1 MTPTDRPDLPPSGL
15 TWTSAMLAAAL
26 AALGRPGTWVIA
38 LAGFLVRGGVVVLLA
53 PIVVIPSTIGVANA
67 VAPTLTPAL
76 FGQAAPAF
84 VALVA
89 GLVVG
94 LTAWIIVGGLIGAW
108 ADLAMVRAA
117 AADEELESR
126 PVLVERPGAVW
137 RGLAVR
143 LVALIPLAAAI
154 AWGST
159 RIVDAAYRE
168 IILPDELTTPIV
180 LRVLRDVPDAV
191 GLIAIAWLLGETVGG
206 LAQRRLWSSGDSILG
221 ALGRAIVG
229 AVRRPGSTLSTLLLT
244 NAVVA
249 VAVVPPALVAG
260 IAWDRLRVALATRAG
275 ATELAATLALFV
287 GLWLAALLLA
297 GAGTAWRSYA
307 WTAEAARAGRRSSPA
322 LGART
327 IGEPEVGRP
336 GEWPS
341 PDASGSL

>member
-1 MTPTDRPDLPPSGL
+1 
-15 TWTSAMLAAAL
+15 MLAAVL

-38 LAGFLVRGGVVVLLA
+38 LAGFLVRGGLVVLLA
-53 PIVVIPSTIGVANA
+53 PIIVIPSTIGVANA

-84 VALVA
+84 VVLVA
-89 GLVVG
+89 ATIVG
-94 LTAWIIVGGLIGAW
+94 LTAWIILGGLIGAW
-108 ADLAMVRAA
+108 ADLTMVRAA
-117 AADEELESR
+117 AADEELEPR
-126 PVLVERPGAVW
+126 PDLVERPGAVW

-180 LRVLRDVPDAV
+180 VRVLRDVPDAV
-191 GLIAIAWLLGETVGG
+191 GLITLAWLLGETVGG
-206 LAQRRLWSSGDSILG
+206 LAQRRLWSSRDSILG
-221 ALGRAIVG
+221 ALARAIGSV
-229 AVRRPGSTLSTLLLT
+229 VRRPGSAIATLLLT
-244 NAVVA
+244 SGVVA
-249 VAVVPPALVAG
+249 LAVVPPALVAG

-287 GLWLAALLLA
+287 GLWFAALVLA

-307 WTAEAARAGRRSSPA
+307 WTAEASRTQWRSAAR
-322 LGART
+322 GART
-327 IGEPEVGRP
+327 IGERNLGRP

>member
-1 MTPTDRPDLPPSGL
+1 
-15 TWTSAMLAAAL
+15 MLAAAL

-38 LAGFLVRGGVVVLLA
+38 LTGFLIRGGIVVLLA

-84 VALVA
+84 VAIVA
-89 GLVVG
+89 FTVVG
-94 LTAWIIVGGLIGAW
+94 LTTWIIVGGLIGAW
-108 ADLAMVRAA
+108 ADLTMIRAA
-117 AADEELESR
+117 AADEELEPR

-191 GLIAIAWLLGETVGG
+191 GLIAIAWLLGETIGG
-206 LAQRRLWSSGDSILG
+206 LAQRRLWSSRDSILG
-221 ALGRAIVG
+221 ALARAIAGV
-229 AVRRPGSTLSTLLLT
+229 VRRPGPTGATLLLT
-244 NAVVA
+244 SAVVA

-260 IAWDRLRVALATRAG
+260 IAWDRLRVALATRAS
-275 ATELAATLALFV
+275 ASEVAATLALFV
-287 GLWLAALLLA
+287 GLWFAALLLA
-297 GAGTAWRSYA
+297 GAGTAWRSHA
-307 WTAEAARAGRRSSPA
+307 WTAEASRADRRPA
-322 LGART
+322 GAIRART